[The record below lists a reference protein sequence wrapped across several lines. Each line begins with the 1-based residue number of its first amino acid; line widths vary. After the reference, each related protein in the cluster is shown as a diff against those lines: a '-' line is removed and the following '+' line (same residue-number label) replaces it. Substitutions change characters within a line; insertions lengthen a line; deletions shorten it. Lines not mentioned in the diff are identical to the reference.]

1 VTHSARFEYGRWT
14 AVAMLGLW
22 LAFPASASSP
32 VAPQTAAV
40 PAAVVYTPASV
51 SVEVRKG
58 FEKQGFKLD
67 PASGNYLSAK
77 VYSKTLHEPLVPVL
91 IDGRYATDL
100 QRKPIFL
107 RKTVRDKLLEAD
119 AEMFKKNQHSTKQA
133 ERHIILNY
141 GFRSNALQ
149 QELFVK
155 LKGHGKVAPPGASFH
170 ETGMAL
176 DVSNT
181 KEAHKYLIHA
191 GFVGGCDG
199 IEEDQVHYSVGEISK
214 ASDFKTFRRCTIP
227 GLFDHLP
234 FVKKKK

>member
-1 VTHSARFEYGRWT
+1 
-14 AVAMLGLW
+14 VA
-22 LAFPASASSP
+22 S
-32 VAPQTAAV
+32 QTAAV
-40 PAAVVYTPASV
+40 PAAVVYTPVSV
-51 SVEVRKG
+51 SGEARRG

-67 PASGNYLSAK
+67 VASGNYLSAK

-191 GFVGGCDG
+191 GFVGGATGSRKTRSTIRSGRSRSDIAYLASSAPCD
-199 IEEDQVHYSVGEISK
+199 K
-214 ASDFKTFRRCTIP
+214 PPRC
-227 GLFDHLP
+227 GWCHLSS
-234 FVKKKK
+234 FARM